1 MTRKGIDVSHW
12 QGTIDW
18 NKVKKAGIEFAII
31 KAGGSDAGFYT
42 DSKWEANYKGAK
54 AAGIPIGAYYFVGK
68 DCVTAAAGKADA
80 ERFLQILKG
89 KQLEYPVYMDNEAQP
104 ASAKAGITEATIAF
118 CETMEDAGYFV
129 GIYGSAVSGFK
140 ERMDDTKLTPYAH
153 WVAQYAS
160 KCSYKGDY
168 GIWQYSSKGS
178 VDGIN
183 GNVDLDIAYKDYPT
197 IIKNGGFNGFT
208 KAVSD
213 DSKPAT
219 PAPVTPAK
227 TVDELAQE
235 VLDGKWG
242 NGTDRKE
249 RLTAAGYDYSAV
261 QAKVNALVKKQESTP
276 VYYTVKSGDTLSGI
290 AKKYSTT
297 VSAIQKLNPTLIKN
311 VNLILTG
318 WKIRVKYMV
327 KDHHEAIISREDFE
341 AAHAFIHQRATEKG
355 VVKGS
360 DKYQNRYTFSGKI
373 ICGECGDTF
382 KRRIHSCTGYKYT
395 AWCCSTHIKDKDKC
409 HMLFVKDDDLKQ
421 AFVTMMN
428 KLVYAHRIILKPYVD
443 ALKNTSSDDSLR
455 RIQEIQT
462 LLAENTEKRETLT
475 KLMTQGIIDPILFN
489 KETNELLSQADS
501 FRDEI
506 NALKNAVSGDVTKV
520 TAATALLH
528 FTEKGGILQEFD
540 DDLFNEYVNRIIV
553 RSRNEVRFELKCG
566 LTLRERM

>member
-80 ERFLQILKG
+80 ERFLHILKD

-118 CETMEDAGYFV
+118 CKTMEDAGYFV

-178 VDGIN
+178 VDGIS
-183 GNVDLDIAYKDYPT
+183 GNVDMDYAYVDYPA
-197 IIKNGGFNGFT
+197 IIQNGGFNGFT
-208 KAVSD
+208 KSASD

-249 RLTAAGYDYSAV
+249 RLTTAGYDYSAV
-261 QAKVNALVKKQESTP
+261 QAKVNALVKKQESAP

-290 AKKYSTT
+290 ARKYGTT

-318 WKIRVKYMV
+318 WKIRVK
-327 KDHHEAIISREDFE
+327 
-341 AAHAFIHQRATEKG
+341 
-355 VVKGS
+355 
-360 DKYQNRYTFSGKI
+360 
-373 ICGECGDTF
+373 
-382 KRRIHSCTGYKYT
+382 
-395 AWCCSTHIKDKDKC
+395 
-409 HMLFVKDDDLKQ
+409 
-421 AFVTMMN
+421 
-428 KLVYAHRIILKPYVD
+428 
-443 ALKNTSSDDSLR
+443 
-455 RIQEIQT
+455 
-462 LLAENTEKRETLT
+462 
-475 KLMTQGIIDPILFN
+475 
-489 KETNELLSQADS
+489 
-501 FRDEI
+501 
-506 NALKNAVSGDVTKV
+506 
-520 TAATALLH
+520 
-528 FTEKGGILQEFD
+528 
-540 DDLFNEYVNRIIV
+540 
-553 RSRNEVRFELKCG
+553 
-566 LTLRERM
+566 

>member
-42 DSKWEANYKGAK
+42 DSRWEANYKGAK

-80 ERFLQILKG
+80 ERFLRILKG

-104 ASAKAGITEATIAF
+104 VSAKAGITEATIAF
-118 CETMEDAGYFV
+118 CETLEAAGYFV

-178 VDGIN
+178 VDGIS
-183 GNVDLDIAYKDYPT
+183 GNVDLDYGYVDYPT
-197 IIKNGGFNGFT
+197 IIKNGGFNGYT
-208 KAVSD
+208 KAASD
-213 DSKPAT
+213 DNAPAT
-219 PAPVTPAK
+219 PAPVTSAK

-261 QAKVNALVKKQESTP
+261 QAKVNALVKKQESAP

-290 AKKYSTT
+290 AKKYGTT

-318 WKIRVKYMV
+318 WKIRVK
-327 KDHHEAIISREDFE
+327 
-341 AAHAFIHQRATEKG
+341 
-355 VVKGS
+355 
-360 DKYQNRYTFSGKI
+360 
-373 ICGECGDTF
+373 
-382 KRRIHSCTGYKYT
+382 
-395 AWCCSTHIKDKDKC
+395 
-409 HMLFVKDDDLKQ
+409 
-421 AFVTMMN
+421 
-428 KLVYAHRIILKPYVD
+428 
-443 ALKNTSSDDSLR
+443 
-455 RIQEIQT
+455 
-462 LLAENTEKRETLT
+462 
-475 KLMTQGIIDPILFN
+475 
-489 KETNELLSQADS
+489 
-501 FRDEI
+501 
-506 NALKNAVSGDVTKV
+506 
-520 TAATALLH
+520 
-528 FTEKGGILQEFD
+528 
-540 DDLFNEYVNRIIV
+540 
-553 RSRNEVRFELKCG
+553 
-566 LTLRERM
+566 

>member
-31 KAGGSDAGFYT
+31 KVGGSDAGFYT

-68 DCVTAAAGKADA
+68 DCVTASAGKADA

-118 CETMEDAGYFV
+118 CETMENAGYFV

-178 VDGIN
+178 VDGIS
-183 GNVDLDIAYKDYPT
+183 GNVDMDYAYVDYPA
-197 IIKNGGFNGFT
+197 IIQNGGFNGFT
-208 KAVSD
+208 KSASD

-261 QAKVNALVKKQESTP
+261 QAKVNALVKNQKSTP
-276 VYYTVKSGDTLSGI
+276 VYYTVKAVIPS
-290 AKKYSTT
+290 
-297 VSAIQKLNPTLIKN
+297 P
-311 VNLILTG
+311 
-318 WKIRVKYMV
+318 
-327 KDHHEAIISREDFE
+327 
-341 AAHAFIHQRATEKG
+341 
-355 VVKGS
+355 
-360 DKYQNRYTFSGKI
+360 
-373 ICGECGDTF
+373 
-382 KRRIHSCTGYKYT
+382 
-395 AWCCSTHIKDKDKC
+395 
-409 HMLFVKDDDLKQ
+409 
-421 AFVTMMN
+421 
-428 KLVYAHRIILKPYVD
+428 
-443 ALKNTSSDDSLR
+443 
-455 RIQEIQT
+455 
-462 LLAENTEKRETLT
+462 
-475 KLMTQGIIDPILFN
+475 
-489 KETNELLSQADS
+489 ELLRNTAPR
-501 FRDEI
+501 FR
-506 NALKNAVSGDVTKV
+506 
-520 TAATALLH
+520 
-528 FTEKGGILQEFD
+528 
-540 DDLFNEYVNRIIV
+540 
-553 RSRNEVRFELKCG
+553 RSRSSTRRSSKTS
-566 LTLRERM
+566 TLF

>member
-1 MTRKGIDVSHW
+1 
-12 QGTIDW
+12 
-18 NKVKKAGIEFAII
+18 
-31 KAGGSDAGFYT
+31 
-42 DSKWEANYKGAK
+42 
-54 AAGIPIGAYYFVGK
+54 
-68 DCVTAAAGKADA
+68 VTAAAGKADA

-104 ASAKAGITEATIAF
+104 ASVKAGITEATIAF

-178 VDGIN
+178 VDGIS
-183 GNVDLDIAYKDYPT
+183 GNVDMDYAYVDYPA
-197 IIKNGGFNGFT
+197 IIQNGGFNGFT
-208 KAVSD
+208 KSASD

-318 WKIRVKYMV
+318 WKIRVK
-327 KDHHEAIISREDFE
+327 
-341 AAHAFIHQRATEKG
+341 
-355 VVKGS
+355 
-360 DKYQNRYTFSGKI
+360 
-373 ICGECGDTF
+373 
-382 KRRIHSCTGYKYT
+382 
-395 AWCCSTHIKDKDKC
+395 
-409 HMLFVKDDDLKQ
+409 
-421 AFVTMMN
+421 
-428 KLVYAHRIILKPYVD
+428 
-443 ALKNTSSDDSLR
+443 
-455 RIQEIQT
+455 
-462 LLAENTEKRETLT
+462 
-475 KLMTQGIIDPILFN
+475 
-489 KETNELLSQADS
+489 
-501 FRDEI
+501 
-506 NALKNAVSGDVTKV
+506 
-520 TAATALLH
+520 
-528 FTEKGGILQEFD
+528 
-540 DDLFNEYVNRIIV
+540 
-553 RSRNEVRFELKCG
+553 
-566 LTLRERM
+566 